1 MKIKLVLIFLTLLFL
16 INNVSA
22 TTIIYD
28 NITSSQY
35 QTLKIS
41 SDLCVKS
48 IIECKHSLYINN
60 NFTQY
65 FANDELLQ
73 VPDNTFVNIVL
84 DDPINTNLE
93 ESYNNTKRNI
103 MIGTMV
109 FIQPIVTVVIG
120 ILLLF
125 MLFRKYGRKERF

>member
-1 MKIKLVLIFLTLLFL
+1 MKIKLILIFFILL
-16 INNVSA
+16 IISNTTSA

-48 IIECKHSLYINN
+48 IITCKHSLYINN
-60 NFTQY
+60 MFTQY
-65 FANDELLQ
+65 FTNDELLQ
-73 VPDNTFVNIVL
+73 VPNNTSIRIDL

-93 ESYNNTKRNI
+93 DSYNNTKRNI
-103 MIGTMV
+103 MIGTV
-109 FIQPIVTVVIG
+109 AFIQPIVVIVIG
-120 ILLLF
+120 ILILF
-125 MLFRKYGRKERF
+125 MLFRKYGKRERF